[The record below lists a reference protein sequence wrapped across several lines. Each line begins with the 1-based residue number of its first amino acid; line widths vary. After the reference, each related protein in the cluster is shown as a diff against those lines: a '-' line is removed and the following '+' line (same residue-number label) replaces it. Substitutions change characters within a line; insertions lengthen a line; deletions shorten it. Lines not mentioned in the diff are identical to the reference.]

1 VKTSPRSTAEPG
13 SREGMVIF
21 VVAGHKFLI
30 AASAVK
36 EIRGAEGLS
45 PFTMAGVLRR
55 LEKLQY
61 TFERH
66 GTTYFVVDAGIH
78 FGLGAASRSRLL
90 VLRNAP
96 IAILADSTD
105 RMVEISAIHAL
116 PDAFSHEEREWYRGL
131 AVLNDELAPVV
142 NSDAFLSKLEQEVL
156 RDELERLRGAAAL

>member
-1 VKTSPRSTAEPG
+1 
-13 SREGMVIF
+13 MVIF
-21 VVAGHKFLI
+21 VVAGQKFLI

-45 PFTMAGVLRR
+45 PFTMAGVSRR

-78 FGLGAASRSRLL
+78 FGLAAASRSRLL

-142 NSDAFLSKLEQEVL
+142 NPDAFLSKLEQEVL